1 MRDIRTTNWFKM
13 FSTSLAFGKTSA
25 AVIDEIK
32 LDENTWIVELRKC
45 DGLVG
50 PANMYEWRNQ
60 GDFKGVYSR

>member
-1 MRDIRTTNWFKM
+1 M